1 MKLAMVIVAF
11 ICSFVAAAQA
21 DVQIFKGKIEG
32 KPSMACFLKVEK
44 NGENFNFEPFASRF
58 RLVNHDI
65 TQKGFDQ
72 NLLRNDMQL
81 YLSNGVQALNLS
93 FDTRV
98 EPYEYSVLSAEDE
111 VLFICSELSKV

>member
-1 MKLAMVIVAF
+1 MVVVAF
-11 ICSFVAAAQA
+11 ICSFVAAAQT
-21 DVQIFKGKIEG
+21 DVQIFKGKVEG
-32 KPSMACFLKVEK
+32 KPNLACFLKVEK
-44 NGENFNFEPFASRF
+44 NGEKLNFEPFASRF

-65 TQKGFDQ
+65 TQKEFEQ
-72 NLLRNDMQL
+72 SLLRNDMQL

-111 VLFICSELSKV
+111 VLFICSQLSKV